1 MQRVSSD
8 KGWTRSK
15 NSGLVIKPNEK
26 RPHTRRLTDGR
37 NFRRTM
43 PVSDKTSTSEA
54 MGGAQNIPPLMNET
68 MRIKMT
74 STCHEKGCCNA
85 ATSSGLCTKHRV
97 LQVQLH
103 AAAKKAAVPTAKAAV
118 VSGYRAWKAAGCI
131 GPRPTTRPNPNATK
145 TCKARHFYG
154 CGGTPGKYDPE
165 TRNQVGRKVHS
176 KACSEAWKAKG
187 GSVRRITTPPAF

>member
-1 MQRVSSD
+1 MSRVSSN
-8 KGWTRSK
+8 KGWTRRNK
-15 NSGLVIKPNEK
+15 SGLVLKPNEK
-26 RPHTRRLTDGR
+26 RPQAFAR
-37 NFRRTM
+37 
-43 PVSDKTSTSEA
+43 
-54 MGGAQNIPPLMNET
+54 PPMNEK

-74 STCHEKGCCNA
+74 IMCPEKGCCNA

-97 LQVQLH
+97 S
-103 AAAKKAAVPTAKAAV
+103 AAVPLAKAAV
-118 VSGYRAWKAAGCI
+118 VSGYGAWKAAGCI
-131 GPRPTTRPNPNATK
+131 GPRPTTRPNPNARE

-165 TRNQVGRKVHS
+165 TRNQVGRKTHS

>member
-37 NFRRTM
+37 NFRRT
-43 PVSDKTSTSEA
+43 
-54 MGGAQNIPPLMNET
+54 
-68 MRIKMT
+68 
-74 STCHEKGCCNA
+74 
-85 ATSSGLCTKHRV
+85 KHRV

-103 AAAKKAAVPTAKAAV
+103 AAAKKAAVPTARAAV